1 MKSIEANM
9 EELKYIVKLEDFNN
23 RSLEDIIE
31 LYRSGYILEDTQ
43 FQPSIQQLQ
52 LPSYSS
58 SIVVFLVGTLA
69 GLALMLLLRGKLEQK

>member
-1 MKSIEANM
+1 M